1 MHGYRNQLGEFY
13 EGRLLAFIYFVFSTK
28 SESCPSADSEGGG
41 QIFRG
46 LKTEGKKGIEDFI
59 NHKDPGVNEHSRHT
73 DI

>member
-1 MHGYRNQLGEFY
+1 MDIETSLVNFMKEDCLLLFTSFSQQSQKVVHQLIVKVED
-13 EGRLLAFIYFVFSTK
+13 R
-28 SESCPSADSEGGG
+28 D
-41 QIFRG
+41 FRG

>member
-1 MHGYRNQLGEFY
+1 MDIETSLVNFMKEDCLLLFTSFSQRSQKVVHQLIVKVED
-13 EGRLLAFIYFVFSTK
+13 R
-28 SESCPSADSEGGG
+28 D
-41 QIFRG
+41 FRG